1 MPATTLSQP
10 RRLKPLLALACALAG
25 LTCACAY
32 AREDARLDTP
42 AHAYGVQMQLAVH
55 GQASA
60 PLLTVEENK
69 PFGVGSQEAGK
80 PWHAEFVLNRV
91 HDTDADV
98 NGAKARVRLAGTIT
112 EDGKVLAKPT
122 LVGALGERMA
132 IQVGEDV
139 KLAFVVK
146 DIAP

>member
-1 MPATTLSQP
+1 MPATALYQP
-10 RRLKPLLALACALAG
+10 RRLKPRLALACALAG
-25 LTCACAY
+25 LTCAHAD
-32 AREDARLDTP
+32 AREDAHEGTT

-91 HDTDADV
+91 HDADTD
-98 NGAKARVRLAGTIT
+98 GGKARVRLAGTIT

>member
-1 MPATTLSQP
+1 VAGWRS
-10 RRLKPLLALACALAG
+10 RLPS
-25 LTCACAY
+25 
-32 AREDARLDTP
+32 
-42 AHAYGVQMQLAVH
+42 
-55 GQASA
+55 QASA

-80 PWHAEFVLNRV
+80 PWHAEFVLKRV
-91 HDTDADV
+91 HDADAD
-98 NGAKARVRLAGTIT
+98 GTKARVRLAGTIT

-132 IQVGEDV
+132 IQVGEDL